1 MSEHVGEIVHPD
13 DSTLLT
19 YIDQPSPDKASANV
33 REHLAICE
41 QCLLRC
47 GELKRIAD
55 LLIETLALS
64 EKKQYYPPLTTKV
77 LQSIQNPAAAR
88 LLRRQRR
95 QGRLREDLSLGGAL
109 LGYALGEV
117 KAVALYPFAPVQFFL
132 KSRRKKPRNLA
143 MASIPV
149 VAIPAV
155 LFLVLLAVFVVLASN
170 SEKLKQFQPVDVTS
184 TSVAS
189 SIPNIMP
196 HAAMTPTAVPV
207 KVIPAFPETTATPDG
222 TKPTI
227 SLCGTAADNAQS
239 RIRFCGSNFI
249 AGTRVQLQMYLPGGQ
264 PGPRKPVLV
273 DALGNFQD
281 SWIITDCKMVPLAV
295 IAHDMTPGHTSD
307 VSQALQNIQ
316 FLNCSI
322 PTPAP
327 TSGARVTH

>member
-1 MSEHVGEIVHPD
+1 MSGQKRMSEHVSEVAHLD

-41 QCLLRC
+41 QCLLRY

-64 EKKQYYPPLTTKV
+64 EKKQYYPSLTTKV

-88 LLRRQRR
+88 LLRRQRCQR
-95 QGRLREDLSLGGAL
+95 RLREDLSLGGAL

-117 KAVALYPFAPVQFFL
+117 KAVALYPFVPFQFFL

-149 VAIPAV
+149 VALPAV

-170 SEKLKQFQPVDVTS
+170 SEKLKQFQSVDVTS
-184 TSVAS
+184 TSMPV
-189 SIPNIMP
+189 SIPTIPP
-196 HAAMTPTAVPV
+196 HAAMTLTAVPV

-227 SLCGTAADNAQS
+227 S
-239 RIRFCGSNFI
+239 
-249 AGTRVQLQMYLPGGQ
+249 
-264 PGPRKPVLV
+264 
-273 DALGNFQD
+273 
-281 SWIITDCKMVPLAV
+281 
-295 IAHDMTPGHTSD
+295 
-307 VSQALQNIQ
+307 
-316 FLNCSI
+316 
-322 PTPAP
+322 
-327 TSGARVTH
+327 